1 MYEKR
6 VYELNQYLFGLL
18 LPGTH
23 VWHDGG
29 GGEEEELQCCSVS
42 AVQSTVCSTGH
53 HQHCSHWS
61 HDTPGHSGLL
71 QPQVEVCSL
80 HNTVS
85 AEGCRLVCRTSGDQL
100 SVAGGGGGGGGED
113 ARMGSAGQPRLAPP
127 CHALDTHHTNL

>member
-61 HDTPGHSGLL
+61 HDTPGHSGLHK
-71 QPQVEVCSL
+71 PQAGVD
-80 HNTVS
+80 TVS
-85 AEGCRLVCRTSGDQL
+85 LSSDLHTTLSLLKVAGWCAALARTS
-100 SVAGGGGGGGGED
+100 
-113 ARMGSAGQPRLAPP
+113 
-127 CHALDTHHTNL
+127 